1 MKIPSKQQAP
11 MVRLSG
17 ERSKLMPKVVQN
29 HQADSSLI
37 FPMCSLSY
45 TLRKVLSTVYRDIPS
60 SVATSFCDAPQAI
73 RSATS
78 LSRSVKIAVVP

>member
-1 MKIPSKQQAP
+1 

-37 FPMCSLSY
+37 FPMCSFWY
-45 TLRKVLSTVYRDIPS
+45 IFRRILSTV
-60 SVATSFCDAPQAI
+60 
-73 RSATS
+73 
-78 LSRSVKIAVVP
+78 